1 MHVQHAGNLT
11 KSTNKLWSEK
21 RKLNF
26 DGVQIQRGK
35 VISESESW
43 VDQVLFFPWRSLDI
57 HFSYAIVFCCCAYRN
72 TWRKTTPIG
81 WMKIENEWIPSRG
94 AMNCKKLFLA
104 LYCRPLK
111 ISLQTI
117 SSSVTSTLNKIRNF
131 VVRVWTLRNTPGR
144 GGFIVGY
151 HGSKSIFFIFLGV
164 RILLKK
170 LFYLLSYS
178 RIEMKEGDLTSAY
191 RPIQVWKPVIKKL
204 GYCIVAIL
212 L

>member
-94 AMNCKKLFLA
+94 AMNFFDA
-104 LYCRPLK
+104 
-111 ISLQTI
+111 
-117 SSSVTSTLNKIRNF
+117 
-131 VVRVWTLRNTPGR
+131 
-144 GGFIVGY
+144 
-151 HGSKSIFFIFLGV
+151 KSEKRFSNGMGV

-178 RIEMKEGDLTSAY
+178 KIEMEEGDLTLAY

-204 GYCIVAIL
+204 GYCIVPFTYKFYVHNNSL
-212 L
+212 PL